1 MLSHEE
7 ILQDLQS
14 LKEITLRHKAAG
26 AELAV
31 TTATINGIE
40 TPVFSKVPDNLER
53 IYRIAAEQHPQL
65 PFLIYQEQRY
75 SFGEAYAMAGQLA
88 MALTQQFAIEKG
100 DRVTVCSRNNPE
112 WCLAYMAITMLG
124 AIVVPMNSWWRG
136 SEMMFGLQDSGSKL
150 IFADQERIDRLSPL
164 MAQIDAKIIAIKPA
178 PQSPYPEIHA
188 LIEAAAQGP
197 NFDPAAH
204 PVAPDDDASILYTS
218 GSTGHPKGVL
228 STHRAIINAIYTW
241 KFAKEINEILRPELR
256 EENPQYQPG
265 ILANVPLFHV
275 TGNHAQFLSSFLY
288 QRKFVMMY
296 KWDAEQALQLIE
308 AERLSVLHGVPTM
321 TWEVMNSPN
330 FDKFDLS
337 SLRSVQSGGS
347 ARPPEHLLMMQKKFS
362 PQALPGLGYGLT
374 ETNAI
379 GALITGKFYLSKP
392 HSTGRPTPPVT
403 AMRIEDAQGR
413 ELPNGEI
420 GEICIKG
427 ATIMKGYW
435 KRPEDTAAAIVD
447 GWFHTGDIGLLDEHG
462 FLVIKDRAKD
472 IVIRGGENIACAE
485 IEYALAEHPAVC
497 EAAVFGL
504 PDDRLGEVVG
514 AVVMTMPG
522 ATLSEEELGIFLA
535 ERLAQFKLPY
545 FYRIQSEQLQRIASG
560 KIAKKLI
567 REEVI
572 ASLSTPIPS

>member
-14 LKEITLRHKAAG
+14 LKEITLRHKAPE

-31 TTATINGIE
+31 GTAIINGVE
-40 TPVFSKVPDNLER
+40 TPVFSKVPDNLGGV
-53 IYRIAAEQHPQL
+53 YLSAAMLHPQL
-65 PFLIYQEQRY
+65 PFLVYQDQRY
-75 SFGEAYAMAGQLA
+75 SFGETYAMAGQLA
-88 MALTQQFAIEKG
+88 KSLEQRFGVAKG

-136 SEMMFGLQDSGSKL
+136 SEMSFGIEDSGSKI
-150 IFADQERIDRLSPL
+150 IFADQERIDRLASL
-164 MAQIDAKIIAIKPA
+164 EKTVNVQIIAIKPG
-178 PQSPYPEIHA
+178 PQSPYPQIHA
-188 LIEAAAQGP
+188 LIEAGAQGP
-197 NFDPAAH
+197 AFDPAVH

-218 GSTGHPKGVL
+218 GSTGNPKGVL

-256 EENPQYQPG
+256 EANPPYQAG

-308 AERLSVLHGVPTM
+308 QERLSVLHGVPTM

-337 SLRSVQSGGS
+337 SLRSVQSGGA
-347 ARPPEHLLMMQKKFS
+347 ARPPEHLVMIEKKFS
-362 PQALPGLGYGLT
+362 EQVLPGLGYGLT

-392 HSTGRPTPPVT
+392 P
-403 AMRIEDAQGR
+403 
-413 ELPNGEI
+413 
-420 GEICIKG
+420 
-427 ATIMKGYW
+427 
-435 KRPEDTAAAIVD
+435 
-447 GWFHTGDIGLLDEHG
+447 
-462 FLVIKDRAKD
+462 
-472 IVIRGGENIACAE
+472 
-485 IEYALAEHPAVC
+485 
-497 EAAVFGL
+497 
-504 PDDRLGEVVG
+504 
-514 AVVMTMPG
+514 
-522 ATLSEEELGIFLA
+522 
-535 ERLAQFKLPY
+535 
-545 FYRIQSEQLQRIASG
+545 
-560 KIAKKLI
+560 
-567 REEVI
+567 
-572 ASLSTPIPS
+572 

>member
-1 MLSHEE
+1 MLNHEE

-14 LKEITLRHKAAG
+14 LKEITMRHKAEG
-26 AELAV
+26 AEFEV
-31 TTATINGIE
+31 RTATINGIE
-40 TPVFSKVPDNLER
+40 TPVFSKVPDNLNG
-53 IYRIAAEQHPQL
+53 IYQLAAEKHPQL

-75 SFGEAYAMAGQLA
+75 SFGEAYSLAGQLA
-88 MALTQQFAIEKG
+88 MSLELHFGVQKG
-100 DRVTVCSRNNPE
+100 DRVSVCSRNNPE

-136 SEMMFGLQDSGSKL
+136 SEMHFGLQDSGSKL
-150 IFADQERIDRLSPL
+150 IFADQERIDLL
-164 MAQIDAKIIAIKPA
+164 TALQTQLDVQIIAIKPA
-178 PQSPYPEIHA
+178 PHSPYPEIHA
-188 LIEAAAQGP
+188 LIEDAAQGP
-197 NFDPAAH
+197 SFDPAAH
-204 PVAPDDDASILYTS
+204 PVAPDDDVSILYTS
-218 GSTGHPKGVL
+218 GSTGNPKGVL

-241 KFAKEINEILRPELR
+241 KFAKEITEILRPELV
-256 EENPQYQPG
+256 EANPPYQAG

-308 AERLSVLHGVPTM
+308 DERLSVLHGVPTM

-337 SLRSVQSGGS
+337 SLRSVQSGGA
-347 ARPPEHLLMMQKKFS
+347 ARPPEHLVMIQKKFS
-362 PQALPGLGYGLT
+362 PQAVPGLGYGLT

-435 KRPEDTAAAIVD
+435 KRPEDTAAAIID

-485 IEYALAEHPAVC
+485 IEYALAEHPGVC

-504 PDDRLGEVVG
+504 PDERLGEVVG

-522 ATLSEEELGIFLA
+522 VTLSEAELGAFLA
-535 ERLAQFKLPY
+535 ERLAHFKLPC

-572 ASLSTPIPS
+572 TSLNTSTLS

>member
-1 MLSHEE
+1 MLSHEQ
-7 ILQDLQS
+7 IMQDLLT
-14 LKEITLRHKAAG
+14 LKEITLRHKAPEA
-26 AELAV
+26 ALAV
-31 TTATINGIE
+31 GTAIINGLE
-40 TPVFSKVPDNLER
+40 TPVFSKVPDNLES
-53 IYRIAAEQHPQL
+53 IYRLAAQQHPQL
-65 PFLIYQEQRY
+65 PFLVYQEQRY
-75 SFGEAYAMAGQLA
+75 SFGETYAMAGQLA
-88 MALTQQFAIEKG
+88 MSLAHRFGVIKG

-124 AIVVPMNSWWRG
+124 AVVVPMNAWWRG
-136 SEMMFGLQDSGSKL
+136 GEISFGLQDSGSKL
-150 IFADQERIDRLSPL
+150 IFADQERIDRLPSSK
-164 MAQIDAKIIAIKPA
+164 AQSDVQIIAIRPG

-188 LIEAAAQGP
+188 LIEEAAHGP
-197 NFDPAAH
+197 SFEPASH

-218 GSTGHPKGVL
+218 GSTGNPKGVL

-241 KFAKEINEILRPELR
+241 KFAKEINEILRPELL
-256 EENPQYQPG
+256 EADPLYQPG
-265 ILANVPLFHV
+265 ILANLPLFHV

-296 KWDAEQALQLIE
+296 KWDAEQALELIE
-308 AERLSVLHGVPTM
+308 RERLSVLHGVPTM

-337 SLRSVQSGGS
+337 SLRSVQSGGA
-347 ARPPEHLLMMQKKFS
+347 ARPPEHLMMMQKRFS
-362 PQALPGLGYGLT
+362 AQALPGQGYGLT

-403 AMRIEDAQGR
+403 ALRIEDAQGR

-427 ATIMKGYW
+427 ATLMKGYW
-435 KRPEDTAAAIVD
+435 NRPEDTAAAIKD

-504 PDDRLGEVVG
+504 PDERLGEIVA

-522 ATLSEEELGIFLA
+522 AALSEQELSTFLA
-535 ERLAQFKLPY
+535 QRVAKFKLPS
-545 FYRIQSEQLQRIASG
+545 FYRIQGEQLQRIASG

-572 ASLSTPIPS
+572 ASMAAPSPS